1 MSVATTTTLGKS
13 SVLGLAR
20 TSSNSSIPRS
30 IPGNNPPPGTPSL
43 EQELSTSIDNL
54 DYRNASA
61 AQLSLHDDT
70 TILADS
76 STTTATTS
84 NNTIQPDPTNP
95 HHRHHLPHPIPP
107 SQCPLLCVFYA
118 EFDIV
123 IGPRVCYQ
131 SPQKFMQLD
140 VDVNVDEIHHALEE
154 TFLAVLPKEEEK
166 ALSDMQKEKTKESDD
181 TNNHQQ
187 VDDSPDKH
195 EHDDYWKW
203 PSNMK
208 RPPIVERDLSDASTS
223 RSSSIPVSK
232 HNASSTSNIT
242 AAAATS
248 ALDVDGNSNSTG
260 SKSLADA
267 NIIASPATIT
277 KPIHERKQSDS
288 STLHSVS
295 HSRNPSFASSSKGT
309 TSNLNQQLPHN
320 EKEGDNSTIDT
331 ELLQN
336 SIFAATSEYIIT
348 GNELANRS
356 ITVSTH
362 GMHILS
368 RPQIIRDTQ
377 RYERNSL
384 LFAVGFVLR
393 REEDNVVDPRHFWPV
408 LSKLSSTLYD
418 MEVESEFLSNS
429 RSRSQ
434 IQIILEDVLISL
446 NSKQM
451 DCHLLLDNANLMNL
465 QLFHP
470 PPAAPTPPVP
480 DYAVP
485 ILLRPE
491 WQLQM
496 YDWDL
501 TINWIVPHIDGCQYV
516 KQIAASTEVD
526 MEMVRA
532 CLRVLRHHGVLTH
545 VDVFRY
551 SNVYEFQGYERLGT
565 GGGSEKKRKKKAD
578 TLKRL
583 LTEAFWYSAKSKYVS
598 RSQPTTN
605 NTPTFGNIPVA
616 PWVSKKQTPNNF
628 AHESAFLAPRSFPS
642 LTGHFPMRKEH
653 SPDDD
658 NSRGERSGY
667 PNKKEIELMTEA
679 IEQLYSSLNRDK
691 SFGDVLLEKI
701 AGLTDPFDSE
711 TSLATPPSD
720 KNVNLAHGTNDD
732 DHENEP
738 RIDWNRVFDYFDHR
752 RLVTFG
758 LFQGLIRRVHQYPLA
773 YRIETDNYDA
783 NIRDDRREEKHGDDT
798 DNGVGLELSA
808 VAEEAAFIA
817 AGMTMDE
824 RSMVTSC
831 SASPLQSNIAP
842 LSFSGRGEML
852 QHKASQKEMY
862 LRSGS
867 LLLEKIAL
875 AMDGTR
881 CDDELS
887 CMFDVPIEKLIE
899 MLQATGRWNVI
910 SVYSCVD

>member
-1 MSVATTTTLGKS
+1 M
-13 SVLGLAR
+13 
-20 TSSNSSIPRS
+20 
-30 IPGNNPPPGTPSL
+30 
-43 EQELSTSIDNL
+43 EHELSTTVDNL
-54 DYRNASA
+54 DYKNASA
-61 AQLSLHDDT
+61 AQSSLHDDT
-70 TILADS
+70 TILLAD
-76 STTTATTS
+76 TTTTTR
-84 NNTIQPDPTNP
+84 NNNIIQPDPTNP
-95 HHRHHLPHPIPP
+95 HHRHHLPHPLPP

-154 TFLAVLPKEEEK
+154 TFLAVLPKEEEMV
-166 ALSDMQKEKTKESDD
+166 LSDYMQKEETKEGSD
-181 TNNHQQ
+181 TIKHQQ
-187 VDDSPDKH
+187 MDDSPDNH
-195 EHDDYWKW
+195 EHDEYWKW

-223 RSSSIPVSK
+223 RSSSIPGSK
-232 HNASSTSNIT
+232 QNVASNSNIT
-242 AAAATS
+242 AAATTS

-260 SKSLADA
+260 SKSMADA
-267 NIIASPATIT
+267 NIIATPATT
-277 KPIHERKQSDS
+277 KVHERKQSDT
-288 STLHSVS
+288 STLHSAS

-309 TSNLNQQLPHN
+309 TSNPNQQLPHN
-320 EKEGDNSTIDT
+320 EGGGDNSTIDT

-362 GMHILS
+362 KMHILS
-368 RPQIIRDTQ
+368 RPQIICDTQ

-393 REEDNVVDPRHFWPV
+393 RGEDNVVDPRHFWPV

-465 QLFHP
+465 HLFHP

-532 CLRVLRHHGVLTH
+532 CLRVLRHHGVLTY

-551 SNVYEFQGYERLGT
+551 SNVYEFQGYEQLSK
-565 GGGSEKKRKKKAD
+565 GGGSENKRKKKKAD
-578 TLKRL
+578 AIKKV

-598 RSQPTTN
+598 RSQPMTI
-605 NTPTFGNIPVA
+605 NTPTFGNIPVVPRA
-616 PWVSKKQTPNNF
+616 SKKQTPNNV
-628 AHESAFLAPRSFPS
+628 ADENSFLAPRSFPS
-642 LTGHFPMRKEH
+642 LTHFPMRKEH
-653 SPDDD
+653 PPEDDAIRGDRSRYPD
-658 NSRGERSGY
+658 
-667 PNKKEIELMTEA
+667 KKEIILMTKA
-679 IEQLYSSLNRDK
+679 IEQLYSSLRRDK

-701 AGLTDPFDSE
+701 AGMTDQSSFDSK
-711 TSLATPPSD
+711 TSLATPSID
-720 KNVNLAHGTNDD
+720 KNNNLTHGTSDD
-732 DHENEP
+732 DHENEQ
-738 RIDWNRVFDYFDHR
+738 RIDWKRVFDYFDHR

-773 YRIETDNYDA
+773 YRIGTDNDDA
-783 NIRDDRREEKHGDDT
+783 NDCDDRREEKHGDDT
-798 DNGVGLELSA
+798 GNGVGLELSA
-808 VAEEAAFIA
+808 VAEEAALIA

-824 RSMVTSC
+824 RSMATSC

-842 LSFSGRGEML
+842 PSFSGKCETIL
-852 QHKASQKEMY
+852 NKASQKEVY
-862 LRSGS
+862 LRSGN
-867 LLLEKIAL
+867 LMLEKIAL

-887 CMFDVPIEKLIE
+887 CMFDLPIEKLIE
-899 MLQATGRWNVI
+899 MLQATGRWSVV